1 MKQIKGLEME
11 KLSGLLGEPNVI
23 TGVLGERGSK
33 VRIKEDVT
41 MGAKVRKI
49 WDQEP
54 KDRVCL
60 HKLKKG
66 KEWILP
72 QILQKNAAPPT
83 SWC

>member
-23 TGVLGERGSK
+23 TWVLGERGSK

-49 WDQEP
+49 
-54 KDRVCL
+54 
-60 HKLKKG
+60 
-66 KEWILP
+66 
-72 QILQKNAAPPT
+72 
-83 SWC
+83 